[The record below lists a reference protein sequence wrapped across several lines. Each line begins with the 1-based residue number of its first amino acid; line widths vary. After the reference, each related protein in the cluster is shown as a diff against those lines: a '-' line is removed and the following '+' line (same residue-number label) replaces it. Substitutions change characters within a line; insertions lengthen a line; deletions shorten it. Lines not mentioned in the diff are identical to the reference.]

1 MPQLLNAARGAS
13 RLVAALAALAVL
25 PALAGVVSQHITDGA
40 FGVGEWS
47 AQDKHF
53 FPVVGTGPTAAGGA
67 YLYVAQQGSNL
78 FLMYDYI
85 NSPNTMP
92 GGIPMNSFF
101 DVFFQVPIDHHDY
114 VLRMAKNDI
123 NNSFTAFEKPIG
135 TVSSLTPDGSF
146 NLLDPVW
153 VALSQA
159 DLQLAQFKAVI
170 GFGASPDSVTQ
181 HLMAEFQLSVD
192 HSGTQGPHGIY
203 SPEPAFWSASV
214 GRKNAGD
221 PPISSA
227 IFTLNPDGS
236 TTVVPVF
243 GPNGAPA
250 QQPQDVPEPGSLW
263 LVLAAAILAL
273 PAGRKARRA

>member
-1 MPQLLNAARGAS
+1 MNQLMNAARRAS
-13 RLVAALAALAVL
+13 RVVAALAALAVP
-25 PALAGVVSQHITDGA
+25 PAFAGPAVPHVTDGL
-40 FGVGEWS
+40 FGVGEWG

-53 FPVVGTGPTAAGGA
+53 FPVVGTGPGAAGGA
-67 YLYVAQQGSNL
+67 YLYAAQQGSNL
-78 FLMYDYI
+78 YLMYDYV
-85 NSPNTMP
+85 NSPSAMP
-92 GGIPMNSFF
+92 GGVPLNSFF
-101 DVFFQVPIDHHDY
+101 DVFFQVPLDLHDY
-114 VLRMAKNDI
+114 LVRMTKNGA
-123 NNSFTAFEKPIG
+123 NNSFTAYEKPIG

-159 DLQLAQFKAVI
+159 DLQLAAFQAVI
-170 GFGASPDSVTQ
+170 GFGASPDSLTP

-192 HSGTQGPHGIY
+192 HTGQQGPAGIY

-214 GRKNAGD
+214 GGKNIGD
-221 PPISSA
+221 PPISSG

-263 LVLAAAILAL
+263 LVLGAAMLAW
-273 PAGRKARRA
+273 PAGSKTRRA

>member
-1 MPQLLNAARGAS
+1 MGQFMTAARGAT
-13 RLVAALAALAVL
+13 RVVAAIAALAVL
-25 PALAGVVSQHITDGA
+25 PAWAAAVVGHITDGA
-40 FGVGEWS
+40 FGPGEWT

-53 FPVVGTGPTAAGGA
+53 FPVVGAGPGAAGGA

-78 FLMYDYI
+78 YLMYDYV
-85 NSPNTMP
+85 NSPVALP
-92 GGIPMNSFF
+92 GSVPLNSFF

-114 VLRMAKNDI
+114 VVRMAKNGA

-159 DLQLAQFKAVI
+159 DLQLAQFQAVI

-192 HSGTQGPHGIY
+192 HSGQQGPHGIY

-214 GRKNAGD
+214 GGKRAGD
-221 PPISSA
+221 PPISSG

-263 LVLAAAILAL
+263 LVLAAAMLAL

>member
-13 RLVAALAALAVL
+13 RLVVALAALAVQ
-25 PALAGVVSQHITDGA
+25 PALAGAVGQHITDGA
-40 FGVGEWS
+40 FGAGEWS

-67 YLYVAQQGSNL
+67 YLYAAQQGSNL

-92 GGIPMNSFF
+92 LGTPLNSFF

-114 VLRMAKNDI
+114 VVRMAKNGA

-170 GFGASPDSVTQ
+170 GFSRGSCRCCSPPS
-181 HLMAEFQLSVD
+181 
-192 HSGTQGPHGIY
+192 
-203 SPEPAFWSASV
+203 
-214 GRKNAGD
+214 
-221 PPISSA
+221 
-227 IFTLNPDGS
+227 
-236 TTVVPVF
+236 
-243 GPNGAPA
+243 
-250 QQPQDVPEPGSLW
+250 
-263 LVLAAAILAL
+263 
-273 PAGRKARRA
+273 